1 MFRLSCKTI
10 VLLSSLMILPVSAS
24 AQSTNPANMGSDT
37 NSTKT
42 ENTLSG
48 DDKSFF
54 NNAAEAGLAE
64 VEGGKLAQQKAST
77 SEVKDFAAR
86 MVTDHGKVNEE
97 LKALAES
104 KGATVS
110 TEPSLMQ
117 KGELKA
123 LSLLDDKF
131 DENYVDRMGVAA
143 HESTIELFQ
152 DTIKNSED
160 ADIKAFAEKTLPSL
174 QEHLKMAQDLNP
186 TVSKAKAQP

>member
-186 TVSKAKAQP
+186 TLSKAKAQP

>member
-1 MFRLSCKTI
+1 
-10 VLLSSLMILPVSAS
+10 MILPVSAS